1 MAGGLI
7 APMPVVVLDYNCR
20 IVFEAVD
27 PTTGAAVAGVKVVS
41 PSVYGENLATL
52 VDDRQAG
59 APLPPLYVSLA
70 DQPTTEGVG

>member
-27 PTTGAAVAGVKVVS
+27 PTTGAAVAGVKIVS
-41 PSVYGENLATL
+41 PAVYGENLAEL
-52 VDDRQAG
+52 VSERQTPV
-59 APLPPLYVSLA
+59 PLAPLYVSLA